1 MSKYKMTLDLQLL
14 NHLGLNLYSNASAVI
29 SEAVANAWDADA
41 TEVNI
46 TIAGDCIIISDNG
59 CGMDLEDINNKYLH
73 VGRQRRNAD
82 EAITPRYRRSVMGR
96 KGIGKLSLFSIA
108 NSISVYSIKGG
119 EKNALRISTVALKDC
134 IEKNEEYSPEE
145 LPTDDFD
152 FTHDGTKI
160 VLCELKKK
168 RTAALATYLRRRLAR
183 RFSIIGDQYSF
194 EVKVNDVP
202 VTISDRAYL
211 PKAQMLWIYP
221 SESDPMFAEDA
232 IVGQCSDG
240 LTGKFLRETLVSCGE
255 KKENIYG
262 WIATASEPS
271 KLLEEDGS
279 INKITIMVR
288 GKMAKEDILP
298 ELHSTALYTKYVFGE
313 IHADFLDQ
321 DDMEDITTSSRQDF
335 FVDDERYLAL
345 IAFLKAELGFVRAKW
360 EDARSNAGVEEA
372 CKYHVVKEW
381 YSSLGRDSQSSAKK
395 LFGKINQLTVS
406 ADEKVELFKHGI
418 IAFESFKMKDELSRL
433 AEVSVDNMEGFLS
446 VAGELDVLEQRLYYQ
461 IVCERLSVIQ
471 QLQKVVDEN
480 ALEKVVQHHLAN
492 NLWLLDPSWDRSTEV
507 PEVEKS
513 FRKLFEGVSR
523 ELTTEELDARLDI
536 KYKKASSKHVIIELK
551 RSEKVVK
558 PEDATKQI
566 AKYCNATE
574 KLLKESGDTT
584 PFEIIFLVGKTIGN
598 LDITSGAYQKFIE
611 SIKPYHARI
620 MYYKELLRNA
630 EILYRDFLDIHE
642 DAASL
647 TKLIE
652 EIS

>member
-29 SEAVANAWDADA
+29 SETVANSWDADA

-46 TIAGDCIIISDNG
+46 VITDDSIIISDNG

-82 EAITPRYRRSVMGR
+82 EAITTNYGRAVMGR

-108 NSISVYSIKGG
+108 NSISVYSIKGQ
-119 EKNALRISTVALKDC
+119 EKNALRISTVALKES

-152 FTHDGTKI
+152 FVHDGTKI
-160 VLCELKKK
+160 VLRELKKR

-183 RFSIIGDQYSF
+183 RFSIIGEQYSF
-194 EVKVNDVP
+194 VVKVNNEP
-202 VTISDRAYL
+202 VTISDRDYL
-211 PKAQMLWIYP
+211 PKAQILWIYP
-221 SESDPMFAEDA
+221 SESDPMFTEDT
-232 IVGQCSDG
+232 IVGQCSTG
-240 LTGKFLRETLVSCGE
+240 LTEKFLRETILNCGE
-255 KKENIYG
+255 KRVNIYG

-271 KLLEEDGS
+271 KLLEEDGA

-345 IAFLKAELGFVRAKW
+345 ISFLKAELSFVRTRW

-372 CKYHVVKEW
+372 CKYSVVKEW
-381 YSSLGRDSQSSAKK
+381 YDRLGRDSQSSAKK

-406 ADEKVELFKHGI
+406 ADQKMELFKHGI
-418 IAFESFKMKDELSRL
+418 IAFESFKMKDELSQLER
-433 AEVSVDNMEGFLS
+433 VSTENMEGFLS

-461 IVCERLSVIQ
+461 IVRERLSVIQ

-480 ALEKVVQHHLAN
+480 ALEKVVQYHLAN

-513 FRKLFEGVSR
+513 FRTLFEGISKELSR
-523 ELTTEELDARLDI
+523 EELDARLDI

-551 RSEKVVK
+551 RSERTVTQVEAYNQIVK
-558 PEDATKQI
+558 YHNATK
-566 AKYCNATE
+566 

-584 PFEIIFLVGKTIGN
+584 PFEIIFLVGKTISN
-598 LDITSGAYQKFIE
+598 LDMTSDAYNAFVE
-611 SIKPYHARI
+611 SIKPFNARI

-630 EILYRDFLDIHE
+630 EILYRDFLDAHE

-647 TKLIE
+647 TKLIK

>member
-46 TIAGDCIIISDNG
+46 SITDDCIIISDDG

-82 EAITPRYRRSVMGR
+82 EAITPKYRRAVMGR

-108 NSISVYSIKGG
+108 NSIAVYSIKGQ
-119 EKNALRISTVALKDC
+119 EKNALRISTLDLKTC
-134 IEKNEEYSPEE
+134 IEKNEEYFPEE
-145 LPTDDFD
+145 LPINDFG
-152 FTHDGTKI
+152 FTGNGTKI
-160 VLCELKKK
+160 VLRDLKKK
-168 RTAALATYLRRRLAR
+168 RTATLATYLRRRLAR
-183 RFSIIGDQYSF
+183 RFSIIGDQYF
-194 EVKVNDVP
+194 FTVKVDNAP
-202 VTISDRAYL
+202 VTIADRDYL
-211 PKAQMLWIYP
+211 PKAQMLWIFP
-221 SESDPMFAEDA
+221 SASDPMFTEVA
-232 IVGQCSDG
+232 IKDQCSIDP
-240 LTGKFLRETLVSCGE
+240 LKVFTRETTIDCGE
-255 KKENIYG
+255 KKVSIYG
-262 WIATASEPS
+262 WIATASEPG
-271 KLLEEDGS
+271 KLLEADGN

-313 IHADFLDQ
+313 IHADFLDE

-335 FVDDERYLAL
+335 FVDDERYSAL
-345 IAFLKAELGFVRAKW
+345 IRFLDTELGFVRTKW
-360 EDARSNAGVEEA
+360 EDARSNAGIVEA
-372 CKYHVVKEW
+372 CKYSVVKEW
-381 YSSLGRDSQSSAKK
+381 YDKLGRDSQSSAKK

-433 AEVSVDNMEGFLS
+433 EEVSADNMEGFLS

-461 IVCERLSVIQ
+461 IVHERLSVIE
-471 QLQKVVDEN
+471 QLRKVVDEN
-480 ALEKVVQHHLAN
+480 ALEKIVQYHLAK

-513 FRKLFEGVSR
+513 FRTLFDGVSK
-523 ELTTEELDARLDI
+523 ELTPEELEARLDI

-551 RSEKVVK
+551 RSERVVK
-558 PEDATKQI
+558 LEDATKQI
-566 AKYCNATE
+566 SKYYSATK
-574 KLLKESGDTT
+574 KLLKETGDNT
-584 PFEIIFLVGKTIGN
+584 PFEIIFLVGKPIGN
-598 LDITSGAYQKFIE
+598 LDITSEIYKAFID
-611 SIKPYHARI
+611 SIKSFNARV

-630 EILYRDFLDIHE
+630 ELLYQDFLTVHE

-647 TKLIE
+647 TKLIA

>member
-46 TIAGDCIIISDNG
+46 SITDDCIIISDDG

-82 EAITPRYRRSVMGR
+82 EAITPKYGRAVMGR

-108 NSISVYSIKGG
+108 NSIAVYSIRGQ
-119 EKNALRISTVALKDC
+119 EKNALRISTLALKEC
-134 IEKNEEYSPEE
+134 IEKNEEYFPEE

-152 FTHDGTKI
+152 FTGNGTKI
-160 VLCELKKK
+160 ILRELKKK

-194 EVKVNDVP
+194 TVKVDNES
-202 VTISDRAYL
+202 VTITDRDYL
-211 PKAQMLWIYP
+211 PKAQMLWIFP
-221 SESDPMFAEDA
+221 SASDPMFTEVA
-232 IVGQCSDG
+232 IKDQCSIDP
-240 LTGKFLRETLVSCGE
+240 LKVFTRETTIDCGE
-255 KKENIYG
+255 KKVSIYG
-262 WIATASEPS
+262 WIATASEPG
-271 KLLEEDGS
+271 KLLEADGN

-313 IHADFLDQ
+313 IHADFLDE

-335 FVDDERYLAL
+335 FVDDERYSAL
-345 IAFLKAELGFVRAKW
+345 IRFLDTELGFVRTKW
-360 EDARSNAGVEEA
+360 EDARSNAGIVEA
-372 CKYHVVKEW
+372 CKYSVVKEW
-381 YSSLGRDSQSSAKK
+381 YDKLGRDSQSSAKK

-433 AEVSVDNMEGFLS
+433 EEVSADNMEGFLS

-461 IVCERLSVIQ
+461 IVHERLSVIE
-471 QLQKVVDEN
+471 QLRKVVDEN
-480 ALEKVVQHHLAN
+480 ALEKIVQYHLAK

-513 FRKLFEGVSR
+513 FRTLFDGVSK
-523 ELTTEELDARLDI
+523 ELTPEELEARLDI

-551 RSEKVVK
+551 RSERVVK
-558 PEDATKQI
+558 LEDATKQI
-566 AKYCNATE
+566 SKYYSATK
-574 KLLKESGDTT
+574 KLLKETGDNT
-584 PFEIIFLVGKTIGN
+584 PFEIIFLVGKPIGN
-598 LDITSGAYQKFIE
+598 LDITSEIYKAFID
-611 SIKPYHARI
+611 SIKSFNARV

-630 EILYRDFLDIHE
+630 ELLYQDFLTVHE

-647 TKLIE
+647 TKLIA

>member
-29 SEAVANAWDADA
+29 SEAVANSWDADA

-46 TIAGDCIIISDNG
+46 VISDDSIIISDNG

-73 VGRQRRNAD
+73 VGRQKRNVD
-82 EAITPRYRRSVMGR
+82 EAITLNYGRAVMGR

-108 NSISVYSIKGG
+108 NSISVYSIKGQ
-119 EKNALRISTVALKDC
+119 EKNALRISTFDLKEC

-152 FTHDGTKI
+152 FAHNGTKI
-160 VLCELKKK
+160 VLRELKKK

-194 EVKVNDVP
+194 VVKVNNEP
-202 VTISDRAYL
+202 VTISDRDYL

-221 SESDPMFAEDA
+221 SESDPMFTEDE
-232 IVGQCSDG
+232 IEGQCSAG
-240 LTGKFLRETLVSCGE
+240 LAEKFLRETIVDCGE
-255 KKENIYG
+255 KKVNIYG

-271 KLLEEDGS
+271 KLLEEDGA

-298 ELHSTALYTKYVFGE
+298 ELRSTALYTKYVFGE

-345 IAFLKAELGFVRAKW
+345 IAFLKTELGFVRAKW
-360 EDARSNAGVEEA
+360 EDTRSNAGVEEA
-372 CKYHVVKEW
+372 CKYSVVKEW
-381 YSSLGRDSQSSAKK
+381 YDRLGSDSQSSAKK

-406 ADEKVELFKHGI
+406 AGEKVELFKHGI
-418 IAFESFKMKDELSRL
+418 IAFESFKMKDELSQLER
-433 AEVSVDNMEGFLS
+433 VSTENMEGFLS
-446 VAGELDVLEQRLYYQ
+446 VAGELDALEQRLYYQ
-461 IVCERLSVIQ
+461 IVRERLSVIQ
-471 QLQKVVDEN
+471 QLQRVVDEN
-480 ALEKVVQHHLAN
+480 ALEKVVQYHLAN

-513 FRKLFEGVSR
+513 FRTLFEGISKELSR
-523 ELTTEELDARLDI
+523 EELDARLDI
-536 KYKKASSKHVIIELK
+536 KYKKASSKHIIIELK
-551 RSEKVVK
+551 RSERIVK
-558 PEDATKQI
+558 QEDATKQI
-566 AKYCNATE
+566 AKYFNATE
-574 KLLKESGDTT
+574 KLLRESGDST
-584 PFEIIFLVGKTIGN
+584 PFEIIFLVGKTISN
-598 LDITSGAYQKFIE
+598 LDITSNAYHAFVD

-630 EILYRDFLDIHE
+630 EILYRDFLDAHE

>member
-14 NHLGLNLYSNASAVI
+14 NHLGLNLYSNASAVV
-29 SEAVANAWDADA
+29 SEAVANSWDADA

-46 TIAGDCIIISDNG
+46 VISDDSIIISDNG

-73 VGRQRRNAD
+73 VGRQRRNVD
-82 EAITPRYRRSVMGR
+82 EAITLTYGRAVMGR

-108 NSISVYSIKGG
+108 NSISVYSIKGQ
-119 EKNALRISTVALKDC
+119 EKNALRISTVALKEC

-152 FTHDGTKI
+152 FAHDGTKI

-183 RFSIIGDQYSF
+183 RFSIIGDQYF
-194 EVKVNDVP
+194 FVVKVNNKP
-202 VTISDRAYL
+202 VTISDRDYL

-221 SESDPMFAEDA
+221 SESDPMFTKDKIE
-232 IVGQCSDG
+232 GQCSAG
-240 LTGKFLRETLVSCGE
+240 LTENFLRETIVDCGE
-255 KKENIYG
+255 IKVNIYG

-271 KLLEEDGS
+271 KLLEEDGA

-298 ELHSTALYTKYVFGE
+298 ELRSTALYTKYVFGE

-345 IAFLKAELGFVRAKW
+345 IAFLKTELSFVRAKW

-372 CKYHVVKEW
+372 CKYSVVKEW
-381 YSSLGRDSQSSAKK
+381 YDRLGRDSQSSAKK

-406 ADEKVELFKHGI
+406 ADEKMELFKHGI
-418 IAFESFKMKDELSRL
+418 IAFESFKMKDELSQLER
-433 AEVSVDNMEGFLS
+433 VSIENMEGFLS
-446 VAGELDVLEQRLYYQ
+446 VAGELDALEQRLYYQ
-461 IVCERLSVIQ
+461 IVQERLSVIR

-513 FRKLFEGVSR
+513 FRTLFEGVSK
-523 ELTTEELDARLDI
+523 ELSREELDARLDI

-551 RSEKVVK
+551 RSERIVK
-558 PEDATKQI
+558 QEDATKQI
-566 AKYCNATE
+566 AKYFNATE
-574 KLLKESGDTT
+574 KLLRESWDNT
-584 PFEIIFLVGKTIGN
+584 PFEIIFLVGKTISN
-598 LDITSGAYQKFIE
+598 LDITSNAYRVFVE

-630 EILYRDFLDIHE
+630 EILYRDFLNAHE

>member
-1 MSKYKMTLDLQLL
+1 MGKYKMTLDLQLL

-41 TEVNI
+41 AEVNI
-46 TIAGDCIIISDNG
+46 TIADDYIVISDNG

-82 EAITPRYRRSVMGR
+82 EAITPRYGRSVMGR

-108 NSISVYSIKGG
+108 NSISVYSIKGK
-119 EKNALRISTVALKDC
+119 EKNALRISTIALRDC

-160 VLCELKKK
+160 VLRELKKA

-194 EVKVNDVP
+194 VVKVNNVA
-202 VTISDRAYL
+202 VTIADRGYL
-211 PKAQMLWIYP
+211 PKAQMLWMYP
-221 SESDPMFAEDA
+221 SDSDPTFTEDA
-232 IVGQCSDG
+232 IEKQCSAG
-240 LTGKFLRETLVSCGE
+240 LTEKFLRNTVVDCSGR
-255 KKENIYG
+255 KVNIYG
-262 WIATASEPS
+262 WIATASEPG
-271 KLLEEDGS
+271 KLLEEDDS

-298 ELHSTALYTKYVFGE
+298 ELRSTALYTKYVFGE

-345 IAFLKAELGFVRAKW
+345 IAFLKAELSFVRTRW

-372 CKYHVVKEW
+372 CKYSVVKDW
-381 YSSLGRDSQSSAKK
+381 YTKLGRDSQASAKK
-395 LFGKINQLTVS
+395 LFGKVNQLTVS

-433 AEVSVDNMEGFLS
+433 EAVSADNMEGFLS
-446 VAGELDVLEQRLYYQ
+446 VAGELDMLEQRLYYQ
-461 IVCERLSVIQ
+461 IVRERLAVIE

-480 ALEKVVQHHLAN
+480 ALEKVVQHHLAS

-513 FRKLFEGVSR
+513 FRTLFEGISK
-523 ELTTEELDARLDI
+523 ELSPEELDARLDI

-551 RSEKVVK
+551 RSERIVK
-558 PEDATKQI
+558 QEDATKQI
-566 AKYCNATE
+566 AKYFNATE
-574 KLLKESGDTT
+574 KLLRESGDNT
-584 PFEIIFLVGKTIGN
+584 PFEIIFLVGKTISN
-598 LDITSGAYQKFIE
+598 LDITSNAYRAFVD

-630 EILYRDFLDIHE
+630 EILYRDFLDAHE

>member
-41 TEVNI
+41 TKVNI
-46 TIAGDCIIISDNG
+46 SISDDCIIISDDG
-59 CGMDLEDINNKYLH
+59 CGMDLNDINNKYLH

-82 EAITPRYRRSVMGR
+82 EAITPKHRRTVMGR

-108 NSISVYSIKGG
+108 NSISVYSIKGH
-119 EKNALRISTVALKDC
+119 ERNALRISTSALKEC

-145 LPTDDFD
+145 LPTDNFD
-152 FTHDGTKI
+152 FTHSGTKI

-194 EVKVNDVP
+194 VVTVNNEP
-202 VTISDRAYL
+202 VTISDRDYL
-211 PKAQMLWIYP
+211 PKAQMLWMYP
-221 SESDPMFAEDA
+221 SANDPTFTADA
-232 IVGQCSDG
+232 ITEQCSAN
-240 LTGKFLRETLVSCGE
+240 LSEKFLRETTIEYGE
-255 KKENIYG
+255 KVVNVYG

-271 KLLEEDGS
+271 KLLEEDGA

-298 ELHSTALYTKYVFGE
+298 ELRSTALYTKYVFGE
-313 IHADFLDQ
+313 IHADFLDE

-345 IAFLKAELGFVRAKW
+345 IAFLNSELGFVRTKW
-360 EDARSNAGVEEA
+360 EEVRSNAGVVEA
-372 CKYHVVKEW
+372 CKYSVVKDW
-381 YSSLGRDSQSSAKK
+381 YDKLGRDSQSSAKK

-406 ADEKVELFKHGI
+406 ADEKVELLKHGI
-418 IAFESFKMKDELSRL
+418 IAFESFKMKDELRQL
-433 AEVSVDNMEGFLS
+433 ERVSTENMEGFLS
-446 VAGELDVLEQRLYYQ
+446 VAGELDALEQRLYYQ
-461 IVCERLSVIQ
+461 IVQERLSVIR

-480 ALEKVVQHHLAN
+480 ALEKVVQHHLAS

-513 FRKLFEGVSR
+513 FRKLFDGISKELSR
-523 ELTTEELDARLDI
+523 EELDARLDI

-551 RSEKVVK
+551 RSERTVTQAEAYNQIVK
-558 PEDATKQI
+558 YHNATK
-566 AKYCNATE
+566 

-584 PFEIIFLVGKTIGN
+584 PFEIIFLVGKPISN
-598 LDITSGAYQKFIE
+598 LDMISDAYNAFIE
-611 SIKPYHARI
+611 SIKPFHARI

-630 EILYRDFLDIHE
+630 EILYRDFLCAHE

>member
-14 NHLGLNLYSNASAVI
+14 NHLGLNLYSNASAVV
-29 SEAVANAWDADA
+29 SEAVANSWDADA

-46 TIAGDCIIISDNG
+46 VISDDSIIIFDNG

-73 VGRQRRNAD
+73 VGRQRRNVD
-82 EAITPRYRRSVMGR
+82 EAITLNYKRAVMGR

-108 NSISVYSIKGG
+108 NSISVYSIKGQ
-119 EKNALRISTVALKDC
+119 EKNALRISTVALKEC

-152 FTHDGTKI
+152 FAHDGTKI
-160 VLCELKKK
+160 ILRELKKK

-194 EVKVNDVP
+194 VVKVNNEP
-202 VTISDRAYL
+202 VTVSDRDYL

-221 SESDPMFAEDA
+221 SESDPMFTVDKIE
-232 IVGQCSDG
+232 GQCSAG
-240 LTGKFLRETLVSCGE
+240 LTEKFLRETIVDCGE
-255 KKENIYG
+255 IKVNIYG

-271 KLLEEDGS
+271 KLLEEDGA

-298 ELHSTALYTKYVFGE
+298 ELRSTALYTKYVFGE

-345 IAFLKAELGFVRAKW
+345 IAFLKTELSFVRAKW

-372 CKYHVVKEW
+372 CKYSVVKEW
-381 YSSLGRDSQSSAKK
+381 YDRLGRDSQSSAKK

-406 ADEKVELFKHGI
+406 TDEKMELFKHGI
-418 IAFESFKMKDELSRL
+418 IAFESFKMKDELSQLER
-433 AEVSVDNMEGFLS
+433 VSIENMEGFLS
-446 VAGELDVLEQRLYYQ
+446 VAGELDALEQRLYYQ
-461 IVCERLSVIQ
+461 IVQERLSVIQ

-507 PEVEKS
+507 PKVEKS
-513 FRKLFEGVSR
+513 FRTLFEGVSK
-523 ELTTEELDARLDI
+523 ELSCEELDARLDI

-551 RSEKVVK
+551 RSERIVK
-558 PEDATKQI
+558 QEDAIKQI
-566 AKYCNATE
+566 AKYFNATE
-574 KLLKESGDTT
+574 KLLRESGDNT
-584 PFEIIFLVGKTIGN
+584 PFEIIFLVGKPISN
-598 LDITSGAYQKFIE
+598 LDITSNAYRAFVE

-630 EILYRDFLDIHE
+630 EILYRDFLNAHE